1 MFVSLGNSNQKGA
14 IAELK
19 VATAATCLGVP
30 VLRPMTE
37 HGRYDL
43 AFEVGDRLLRVH
55 CKWAAV
61 RGEVVVVR
69 LHSTYFTRT
78 REVRVAYGADEID
91 AVAAYCARLER
102 CYLLPIELVQDMR
115 TINLRLNPPR
125 NGQRAALHWAADYE
139 LPGAIAQLG
148 ERSAGS
154 RKVVGSSPTSSIQ
167 GDRRETVVGAHEVR
181 NRFGWYLERAAAGED
196 IRVTRKRS
204 SVRPADGGRSA
215 STDAPSAVSPP
226 IVALRHSP
234 GDGERV
240 RPRREAPY
248 SGARGDSAVAL
259 TAAATQMLP
268 RSGPP
273 AKAGYAACSQG
284 LGQAGPE
291 GAHSPRRLPD

>member
-1 MFVSLGNSNQKGA
+1 M
-14 IAELK
+14 
-19 VATAATCLGVP
+19 
-30 VLRPMTE
+30 
-37 HGRYDL
+37 
-43 AFEVGDRLLRVH
+43 
-55 CKWAAV
+55 
-61 RGEVVVVR
+61 R

-196 IRVTRKRS
+196 IRVTRRGRPY
-204 SVRPADGGRSA
+204 VRRTAEGTPRQ
-215 STDAPSAVSPP
+215 
-226 IVALRHSP
+226 LRP
-234 GDGERV
+234 
-240 RPRREAPY
+240 
-248 SGARGDSAVAL
+248 
-259 TAAATQMLP
+259 
-268 RSGPP
+268 
-273 AKAGYAACSQG
+273 
-284 LGQAGPE
+284 
-291 GAHSPRRLPD
+291 RLPDRPGSSP